1 MRLFCITVLIYT
13 SRFSWVRAEGMSSPP
28 EMKCIS
34 IKSKKNPAEKCSLAA
49 TKGDFCSRHA
59 KSKVRWVK
67 PVVTLTRS
75 VRVAGLKV
83 LRFLQ
88 RYVNPRIYKKHG
100 PAVFTPEICENVHD
114 VYTLEPTST
123 IPTMYRFSYID
134 SKKHVW
140 MFDIRFFTQGLT
152 YTGSLLNPF
161 TQEPIVGP
169 SLERFQ
175 NIVASLRKSN
185 IPVLYTEDNELTPE
199 QIWNQ
204 KVLDLFLR
212 LSSHG
217 YAVNLSWFDSLSTSG
232 HAALYRHLYSGWMSG
247 TLTDG
252 DRERIVPK
260 YRGAKSSLFRWH
272 PQVICSEQ
280 HPLKWWRKQTL
291 YVMNVLL
298 TRSEDKATQGIGAI
312 FILSAFAKIY
322 PSVRESFPWL
332 VQ

>member
-1 MRLFCITVLIYT
+1 M
-13 SRFSWVRAEGMSSPP
+13 AGPP

-34 IKSKKNPAEKCSLAA
+34 IKSKKNTSEKCPLAA
-49 TKGDFCSRHA
+49 TKGEFCSRHS

-75 VRVAGLKV
+75 MRVAGLKV

-88 RYVNPRIYKKHG
+88 RYATRLIYKRRG
-100 PAVFTPEICENVHD
+100 PAVFTPEICENLHD
-114 VYTLEPTST
+114 VYTLEETST
-123 IPTMYRFSYID
+123 IPILYRFSYVD

-140 MFDIRFFTQGLT
+140 IFDIRFFTQCLT

-161 TQEPIVGP
+161 TQESITGP

-232 HAALYRHLYSGWMSG
+232 HASLYRHLYNGWMSG
-247 TLTDG
+247 TLTDA

-260 YRGAKSSLFRWH
+260 YRGAKTSLFRYP
-272 PQVICSEQ
+272 PQVISSEQ

-312 FILSAFAKIY
+312 FILTAFAKIY